1 MHICDFV
8 SLGTKRV
15 RVSLVPCDCVCV
27 FVCART
33 RLPTRVVM
41 RVCVCVCVCVC
52 MRAHASVQAD
62 GAVMDQPAPPK
73 DVEGG
78 GHDVLVSFICGA
90 RVAPA
95 LLLPRWWLVC

>member
-1 MHICDFV
+1 MR
-8 SLGTKRV
+8 L
-15 RVSLVPCDCVCV
+15 CVCV
-27 FVCART
+27 CVRAYSFANTCRYAC
-33 RLPTRVVM
+33 
-41 RVCVCVCVCVC
+41 VCVCVCVCVC

-95 LLLPRWWLVC
+95 LPLPRWWLVC